1 MSETGVACLQID
13 RNFVSQTTR
22 SRGSCIRSTA
32 TKSTQNKSV
41 KSTSERECESEI
53 YLNFEF
59 MRRRVH
65 LRRAYRELRVD
76 VIVSRQSSPTPIY
89 VFTFDFTIKVRKGA
103 AGVQLKL

>member
-32 TKSTQNKSV
+32 TKSTQN

-103 AGVQLKL
+103 AGAGVQLKL